1 MTDWLLLQNS
11 LFHQLYILTVG
22 NCLEI
27 IKKGIY
33 RYAWCDEKLSIDWP
47 GYLPQLQTLDRLVKQ
62 CIQCGLFSS
71 SCYCLFCLQWQVLW
85 NKKATKMVKYLSRP
99 ESEVCWLF
107 LCFACCVFT
116 FLRFLFSLLFY
127 RNISAF
133 FS

>member
-62 CIQCGLFSS
+62 CIQCGLF
-71 SCYCLFCLQWQVLW
+71 QVLVIVCFVYNDRFCETKRQRKWW
-85 NKKATKMVKYLSRP
+85 NTYPGQNQRYVDFFCVLL
-99 ESEVCWLF
+99 VVFLLF
-107 LCFACCVFT
+107 V
-116 FLRFLFSLLFY
+116 RFLFSLLFY